1 MAALGELLQ
10 HAREERGIS
19 LEEAERVT
27 HIARRYLIALEAED
41 YSAFPAAVF
50 GRGFL
55 RNYSQYLG
63 LNANDM
69 LAMWPADGMQAA
81 ATHDAVAA
89 DASARGLR
97 FPWRGRAGQD
107 DGDADEQSDASGGT
121 PRLPRRTPVRQPD
134 EPRESRPAW
143 RPLRAA
149 RQRTRE
155 APGPLTTGIKPPY
168 GTSPSGLTPAV
179 LLWLVPL
186 LALLVLAFGGSRGGS
201 ASKTAANLG
210 VATGSANSGAQSGS
224 GRGAGSMPRLVGT
237 DGQAAIQKLRA
248 LGVEPLVLSVSGGAA
263 TPGSV
268 VQQNPAAGASIRT
281 NTAVTLIVE
290 SGGAS
295 APAVPSAVP
304 SVRPSSTAAP
314 GRAVPSA
321 SAPAAAPTVR
331 ATPRVP

>member
-81 ATHDAVAA
+81 ATHDAIAA

-97 FPWRGRAGQD
+97 FPWRGRTGQD
-107 DGDADEQSDASGGT
+107 DSDVDEQAAAGNK
-121 PRLPRRTPVRQPD
+121 PRLPRRTPTRQPD
-134 EPRESRPAW
+134 EPRQTQPAW

-149 RQRTRE
+149 RQRTIA
-155 APGPLTTGIKPPY
+155 APGPLTVGSKPPY
-168 GTSPSGLTPAV
+168 GSSPSGRTTAL
-179 LLWLVPL
+179 LLWLAPL
-186 LALLVLAFGGSRGGS
+186 VALLVLAFVVSRGGA
-201 ASKTAANLG
+201 ASKTAANPGLP
-210 VATGSANSGAQSGS
+210 TGSANASAPNGS
-224 GRGAGSMPRLVGT
+224 SHSAGSMPRLVGT
-237 DGQAAIQKLRA
+237 DGQSAVQKLRA
-248 LGVEPLVLSVSGGAA
+248 LGVEPLVLSVSGGTA

-268 VQQNPAAGASIRT
+268 LQQDPAAGASIRT
-281 NTAVTLIVE
+281 NTPVTLIVE
-290 SGGAS
+290 SGGVN
-295 APAVPSAVP
+295 APVVPSAAP
-304 SVRPSSTAAP
+304 SVRPSGTAAP
-314 GRAVPSA
+314 GRAAPSA